1 MTLQQ
6 AFSAALFDPQSSCPH
21 GVICPVGSDASSRFS
36 VYRNNVLSGL
46 INALGASFPVVAR
59 LVGDAF
65 FHGMAHVFVHKNP
78 PDNPVM
84 STYGHCFVDFIQD
97 FAPANSLPY
106 LADVARLE
114 WLCVQ
119 AYHAAD
125 ALPLN
130 PQALARALA
139 NPATLEQL
147 RMTLHPSVAT
157 LHSPYTVAS
166 LWIAH
171 QNSGHLQG
179 LDPSQPQ
186 SALVLRHG
194 LNVEVFAV
202 SSGSV
207 AFIRLLKTHCPL
219 GQAADNALHA
229 DPGFDLSQCLALLI
243 SMGAI
248 TEVQHAHEVTL

>member
-6 AFSAALFDPQSSCPH
+6 AFSAALFDPQPSCPQ
-21 GVICPVGSDASSRFS
+21 GVICPEGSEAASRFS
-36 VYRNNVLSGL
+36 VYRNNVQSGL
-46 INALGASFPVVAR
+46 INALGSSFPVVAQW
-59 LVGDAF
+59 VGETF
-65 FHGMAHVFVHKNP
+65 FHGMAHVFVQKNP
-78 PDNPVM
+78 PDHPVM
-84 STYGHCFVDFIQD
+84 SRYGRGFPDFIQG

-130 PQALARALA
+130 PHILARAVA
-139 NPATLEQL
+139 TPETLEHL

-157 LHSPYTVAS
+157 LHSAYAVAA

-171 QNSGHLQG
+171 TQDGQLQG
-179 LDPSQPQ
+179 LDPRHPQ

-202 SSGSV
+202 SSGCV
-207 AFIRLLKTHCPL
+207 AFIRLLKTRCPL
-219 GQAADNALHA
+219 GQATDYALQA
-229 DPGFDLSQCLALLI
+229 DPEFDLSQCLALLI
-243 SMGAI
+243 SKGAI
-248 TEVQHAHEVTL
+248 TDVQSVHEVRP